1 MKVLKAIGKFFTF
14 WNSISLKYDKLK
26 NNEEKREKS
35 VNLGVQSI
43 VQTILFG
50 ALAFFAAWGF
60 CICFKNFVSPE
71 GVSSWWP
78 VLSMIGFIVC
88 GPVAVVSFIEGIIGG
103 LLYMIYQ
110 FKLNKRA
117 IRWVSLAVWIL
128 VFVAVIFGVIIVAR

>member
-1 MKVLKAIGKFFTF
+1 MKILKMIGKFFTF

-50 ALAFFAAWGF
+50 ILAFLAAWGF
-60 CICFKNFVSPE
+60 CICFKNFVSPDS
-71 GVSSWWP
+71 VNSWWP
-78 VLSMIGFIVC
+78 VFSILGFIVC
-88 GPVAVVSFIEGIIGG
+88 GPVALVSFVEGMIGG

-117 IRWVSLAVWIL
+117 IRWVALAVWIF
-128 VFVAVIFGVIIVAR
+128 VFVAVVVAIIFVAK